1 MTMRAEGPL
10 RKRTVGTVDRFT
22 GVNVHPL
29 RGQAVRPSPVFLA
42 LVALTGLGG
51 LLAWQAGED
60 VRPLAYAGVFVFV
73 VAGWLVSLCLHEFG
87 HAYTAWRFGDHD
99 VAVRGYLTLN
109 PLKYSSP
116 LLSLGL
122 PLLFIALGG
131 IGLPG
136 GAVYVRTGF
145 MTPRQRTLV
154 SLAGPFANLVLGVLL
169 LAATRLF
176 YDPDHGVFW
185 SAVAFLGFLQITALL
200 LNILPIPGLDG
211 YGALE
216 PHLSPETQRAVAP
229 AKQFGFLIL
238 LVVLLVDPEKRK
250 FSAFGLLLVALGPL
264 IHVSG
269 RVWLPRST
277 SRHPTRALA
286 PVLPIPMQE
295 SKAFW

>member
-1 MTMRAEGPL
+1 MNIRPL
-10 RKRTVGTVDRFT
+10 
-22 GVNVHPL
+22 H
-29 RGQAVRPSPVFLA
+29 QSVRPSPVFLVI
-42 LVALTGLGG
+42 VAFTVVGG
-51 LLAWQAGED
+51 VVAWLAAES
-60 VRPLAYAGVFVFV
+60 VRPLAYVGVFTFV

-99 VAVRGYLTLN
+99 VAMRGYLTLN

-136 GAVYVRTGF
+136 GAVYVRTAF

-154 SLAGPFANLVLGVLL
+154 SLAGPADNLVLAIVL
-169 LAATRLF
+169 LAAVRAF
-176 YDPDHGVFW
+176 YDPGHGVFW

-200 LNILPIPGLDG
+200 LNLLPIPGLDG

-229 AKQFGFLIL
+229 AKQFGLLFLI
-238 LVVLLVDPEKRK
+238 VLL
-250 FSAFGLLLVALGPL
+250 
-264 IHVSG
+264 
-269 RVWLPRST
+269 
-277 SRHPTRALA
+277 LA
-286 PVLPIPMQE
+286 PALNQWFFSVV
-295 SKAFW
+295 FWFFDLSGVPAPLASIGAQLTCFWSAWV